1 MKYYTSIGLLII
13 GSILGT
19 IFLITG
25 NFLVGVY
32 AQNTTNFT
40 SNDQGNW
47 TGSIEIN
54 SVIRNAFD
62 PLIQIPLS
70 DAALSAEKHVGE
82 NASTIAAFIHP
93 LKGYLVYMTYVLNGN
108 DEITKVIVDAGNG
121 QVLHTKQM
129 SIDEFMNK
137 FHPSSHSMKP
147 SMYMQG
153 HPGK

>member
-1 MKYYTSIGLLII
+1 MKYYINIGLLIL
-13 GSILGT
+13 GSVLGT
-19 IFLITG
+19 ILVITD
-25 NFLVGVY
+25 NFLVSVD
-32 AQNTTNFT
+32 AQITTNFT
-40 SNDQGNW
+40 SNEKGNW

-62 PLIQIPLS
+62 PLIQITLS
-70 DAALSAEKHVGE
+70 DASLSAEKHIGE

-93 LKGYLVYMTYVLNGN
+93 SNGYLVYMTYVLNGN

-121 QVLHTKQM
+121 QIIHSKQM

-137 FHPSSHSMKP
+137 FHPSQHSMKP